1 MRYRYLNAL
10 MKASLAKL
18 ASFGQRLVA
27 LSVGR
32 PAAVNT
38 HAPLL
43 DAEELAQLMHRIQ
56 AQQATPYFRE
66 SQHRHAGDFRS
77 VYLGSGLD
85 FEEARPY
92 QPGDDVRGM
101 DWRTTA
107 RTARPHIKIYREEH
121 QPALHVVV
129 DRGPSMR
136 FGTRTRLK
144 VTQAARI
151 AATLGFGAA
160 RANTCI
166 GGTLWQ
172 PGAMTL
178 PCRNGTEGAM
188 QLAQAVIAPCPPL
201 TDPVAAEMP
210 LLLALLDRLDAQL
223 PRGSNVVLISDFHAL
238 SEADMPALLRLASR
252 HQVQAVQVLDVTEQ
266 ALPNVGLIAFQ
277 DAASTARC
285 WVDTGRREVRAAYQ
299 AHASGSHAA
308 QQALFRRIGVRL
320 HCLLADADPYA
331 LLQQMRLP

>member
-1 MRYRYLNAL
+1 

-18 ASFGQRLVA
+18 ASLGQRLVA
-27 LSVGR
+27 ISVGR
-32 PAAVNT
+32 SDAVDT

-43 DAEELAQLMHRIQ
+43 NAEELAQLMRRIQ
-56 AQQATPYFRE
+56 AQQGASYSRE

-121 QPALHVVV
+121 QPALHVVI

-136 FGTRTRLK
+136 FGTRSRLK

-151 AATLGFGAA
+151 AAILGFGAA
-160 RANTCI
+160 SANTCI
-166 GGTLWQ
+166 GGTIWQ

-178 PCRNGTEGAM
+178 PCRNGTAGAM
-188 QLAQAVIAPCPPL
+188 QLAQAAIAPCPPL
-201 TDPVAAEMP
+201 ADSIAAAMP
-210 LLLALLDRLDAQL
+210 PLHALLDRLDGQL

-238 SEADMPALLRLASR
+238 CEVDLPALLRLASR
-252 HQVQAVQVLDVTEQ
+252 HQVQAVQVLDVAEQ

-277 DAASTARC
+277 DAASQARC

-299 AHASGSHAA
+299 EQADSSQTA

-320 HCLLADADPYA
+320 HCLLADADPPFA
-331 LLQQMRLP
+331 LLQQMRP